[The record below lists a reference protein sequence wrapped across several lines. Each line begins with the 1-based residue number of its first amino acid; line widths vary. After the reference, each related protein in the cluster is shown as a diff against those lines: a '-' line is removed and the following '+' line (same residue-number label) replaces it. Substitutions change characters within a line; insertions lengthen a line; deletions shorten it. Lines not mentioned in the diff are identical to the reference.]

1 MSRDI
6 YAAYAG
12 AKAAWRHLEV
22 VSANVANANTQGYR
36 EQRVNFEAEEGV
48 VRAGTGMYSTEDG
61 ALVQDGVAT
70 HLALRGDAMFALA
83 DGTSTRDGGFR
94 LDTGGRLV
102 TSGGTPVLTDRGP
115 VTLAPGEQLIVDVDG
130 TVSGSESGELGRL
143 RLVRLGKGGGDTG
156 TRIGGNRWAGA
167 STVVTDTDVSVVQG
181 ARESANVDPMRCMVE
196 LIEASR
202 AFEAQQKVMQTSDEA
217 RARLNRMQE

>member
-12 AKAAWRHLEV
+12 AKAAWRQLEV

-36 EQRVNFEAEEGV
+36 EQRVNFESEQNV
-48 VRAGTGMYSTEDG
+48 VRAASGRYNTRDG
-61 ALVQDGVAT
+61 ALVQDGVST

-83 DGTSTRDGGFR
+83 DGTNTRDGGFR
-94 LDTGGRLV
+94 LDTAGRLV

-115 VTLAPGEQLIVDVDG
+115 VTLEPGERLIVDVDG
-130 TVSGSESGELGRL
+130 TVSGSVSGELGRL
-143 RLVRLGKGGGDTG
+143 RLVRLDGGAAL
-156 TRIGGNRWAGA
+156 GGNRWSGA
-167 STVVTDTDVSVVQG
+167 PTVVTDTDVSVVQG
-181 ARESANVDPMRCMVE
+181 ARETSNVDPMRCMVE

>member
-36 EQRVNFEAEEGV
+36 EERVSFSSDGGV
-48 VRAGTGMYSTEDG
+48 VRAGNGSFGNADG
-61 ALVQDGVAT
+61 ALQQDGVAT
-70 HLALRGDAMFALA
+70 HLALRGDGFFALA
-83 DGTSTRDGGFR
+83 DGSYTRDGAFR
-94 LDTGGRLV
+94 TDAAGQLV
-102 TSGGTPVLTDRGP
+102 TAQGTAVLTEGGSP
-115 VTLAPGEQLIVDVDG
+115 LVTEPGESILVGTDG
-130 TVSGSESGELGRL
+130 TITGSSTGELGRL
-143 RLVRLGKGGGDTG
+143 RLVRLTDGAPL
-156 TRIGGNRWAGA
+156 GGNRWSA
-167 STVVTDTDVSVVQG
+167 SATSPASAVVVQG
-181 ARESANVDPMRCMVE
+181 AREGANVDAMRCMVE

-217 RARLNRMQE
+217 RGRLNRMQE